1 MDNTEGK
8 REQDGV
14 TLDDGK
20 GLYTSDGLIDG
31 LIVDCNRLTQ
41 CMASGQYVQYCN
53 TVVQMVQKLGALRE
67 GIRKEH
73 EDRDKAIQELQ
84 ALCDDLQEQITG
96 LPAGDDVPAISEE
109 ALP

>member
-1 MDNTEGK
+1 MDNTDEK
-8 REQDGV
+8 REQDGL

-20 GLYTSDGLIDG
+20 GLYTSDGLIDSM
-31 LIVDCNRLTQ
+31 IVDCNRLVQ
-41 CMASGQYVQYCN
+41 HMAAGQYVQFCN
-53 TVVQMVQKLGALRE
+53 GIVQMVQKLGALRE

-84 ALCDDLQEQITG
+84 ALCDDMQERITG
-96 LPAGDDVPAISEE
+96 LPVGDDVPAISEE

>member
-1 MDNTEGK
+1 MDNTEK

-20 GLYTSDGLIDG
+20 GLYTSDGLIDS

-41 CMASGQYVQYCN
+41 HLASGQYVQYCN

-84 ALCDDLQEQITG
+84 ALCDDMQERITG
-96 LPAGDDVPAISEE
+96 LPVGDDVPAISEE

>member
-41 CMASGQYVQYCN
+41 HLASGQYVQYCN
-53 TVVQMVQKLGALRE
+53 TIVQMVQKLGALRE

-84 ALCDDLQEQITG
+84 ALCDGLQEQLTG